1 MAYQSAVFRKGKYR
15 QKSVRAR
22 ILAFFLDNL
31 GRVALREQIQE
42 AARDPKTGKIPENWH
57 QRLSE
62 LRTDHGYTILSQRN
76 RGDLKVME
84 YLMLNADKR
93 PKARGRIQPTSATW
107 RAVLL
112 RAGGAGGGRGRGAA
126 PAGPGD
132 GGIGP

>member
-93 PKARGRIQPTSATW
+93 PKARGRIKPSSATW
-107 RAVLL
+107 SALQPRE
-112 RAGGAGGGRGRGAA
+112 
-126 PAGPGD
+126 D
-132 GGIGP
+132 GVCESR